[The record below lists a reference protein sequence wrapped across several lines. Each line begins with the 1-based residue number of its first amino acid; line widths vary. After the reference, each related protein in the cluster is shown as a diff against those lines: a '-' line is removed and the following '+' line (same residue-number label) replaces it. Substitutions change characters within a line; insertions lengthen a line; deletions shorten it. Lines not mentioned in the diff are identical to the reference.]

1 MAMKRDKII
10 QQELDELMEQWD
22 NVYAVNRDYGWLRP
36 TEEDVK
42 VTAIGFNVST
52 LKDEQEVDILITM
65 TPEDACFMIED
76 FLNVYPELNYPT
88 IKEYKDN
95 KNKPTLEEF
104 NKMAYYQKKKW
115 RTLYPNEYPKA
126 KQYNFK

>member
-1 MAMKRDKII
+1 MNKNKPTIE
-10 QQELDELMEQWD
+10 QYLEL
-22 NVYAVNRDYGWLRP
+22 
-36 TEEDVK
+36 
-42 VTAIGFNVST
+42 
-52 LKDEQEVDILITM
+52 
-65 TPEDACFMIED
+65 TPQ
-76 FLNVYPELNYPT
+76 LQHYYRTNYPELNYPT

-104 NKMAYYQKKKW
+104 NKMVYYQKKKW

>member
-10 QQELDELMEQWD
+10 QQERDELMEQWD

-52 LKDEQEVDILITM
+52 LKDEQDVDILITM

-76 FLNVYPELNYPT
+76 FLNVYPELYLNHIVKRAGNEQEQT
-88 IKEYKDN
+88 DN
-95 KNKPTLEEF
+95 
-104 NKMAYYQKKKW
+104 
-115 RTLYPNEYPKA
+115 
-126 KQYNFK
+126 